1 MTRALPGAEAGD
13 RAPTAA
19 DERVAFVLRLGRALH
34 THGVSADRL
43 EDVLDQVSRRLG
55 LEGQFFSQPTSIFA
69 AFGAQDRQ
77 HTFLMRVEPGEVH
90 LERLARPDGVARDLL
105 RGTLG
110 PAEGS
115 RRVDAIVDSRARYGA
130 ALTTLAFGVSSGA
143 AARFL
148 GGGAREVALAVA
160 IGIMTGTLARLTGRA
175 PATRRIFE
183 PLAAFAAALL
193 AAAASVKLGAL
204 SVTIATLAG
213 IIALIPGL
221 TLTTAMTEL
230 STRHLASGTARL
242 TGAVVLF
249 VAIAFGVA
257 LGGKVAALGLGAP
270 QIAEPAPLAGWTEW
284 LALLVAPL
292 SLMVLL
298 RAAPRDALWIL
309 AAGALAFLGGRAGA
323 HALGPELGSF
333 AGAFTAGLA
342 ANAYALR
349 LGRPAAVALVPAIL
363 LLVPGSVG
371 FRSLVSLL
379 DREVVLGVETAFR
392 TVLMLSALVAGLLL
406 ANIVLP
412 ARRAE

>member
-1 MTRALPGAEAGD
+1 VTHGMPA
-13 RAPTAA
+13 AA
-19 DERVAFVLRLGRALH
+19 DERVGFVLRLGRALH

-77 HTFLMRVEPGEVH
+77 HTFLMRVDPGEVH
-90 LERLARPDGVARDLL
+90 LERLAELDGVARDLL

-110 PAEGS
+110 PADGS
-115 RRVDAIVDSRARYGA
+115 RRVDAITGSRARYGA

-148 GGGAREVALAVA
+148 GGGAREVALAAA
-160 IGIMTGTLARLTGRA
+160 IGIMTSVLARLTGRA
-175 PATRRIFE
+175 PATRRVFE

-257 LGGKVAALGLGAP
+257 LGGRIAAIGLGASR
-270 QIAEPAPLAGWTEW
+270 IAAPVPLAGWTEW

-298 RAAPRDALWIL
+298 RAAPRDAPWIL
-309 AAGALAFLGGRAGA
+309 GAGALAFLGGRLGA
-323 HALGPELGSF
+323 HALGPELGVC
-333 AGAFTAGLA
+333 AGALTAGLA
-342 ANAYALR
+342 ANAYAR
-349 LGRPAAVALVPAIL
+349 RVDRPAAVALVPAIL

-412 ARRAE
+412 ARRAG